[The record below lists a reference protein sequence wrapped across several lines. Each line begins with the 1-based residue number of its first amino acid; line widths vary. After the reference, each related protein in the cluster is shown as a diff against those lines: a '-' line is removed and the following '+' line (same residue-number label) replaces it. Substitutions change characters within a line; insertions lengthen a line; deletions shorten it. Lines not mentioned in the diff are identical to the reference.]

1 MVVQQSF
8 RSVESTAE
16 ALAACAQHGILV
28 QKPMIAVA
36 GARAAM
42 IRTIARASGFRFI
55 LDASDEQHS
64 FHETVELVKRFPWA
78 CSMP

>member
-1 MVVQQSF
+1 VQQSA
-8 RSVESTAE
+8 RSVESAAE
-16 ALAACAQHGILV
+16 VPAACEQHGIRA

-42 IRTIARASGFRFI
+42 IKTIAKASGFRFI

-64 FHETVELVKRFPWA
+64 FH
-78 CSMP
+78 SDG